1 MRTRCPIFVDGH
13 GQAGAASSAFAGPTA
28 SAYAQKI
35 NLKATGIKGVAI
47 TRTAADNASTLID
60 LAADAPGQFLFLTQ
74 FCVDDGAETVTLP
87 NSVGDIAFGAGARQC
102 TTYDPPLV
110 IQKNQL
116 VRCIGTG
123 GSGRC
128 IITGILSAK

>member
-1 MRTRCPIFVDGH
+1 MTNRFVLGC
-13 GQAGAASSAFAGPTA
+13 AGALVVTA
-28 SAYAQKI
+28 TIAATTAPAYAQKI

-47 TRTAADNASTLID
+47 TRAVADNASTLID
-60 LAADAPGQFLFLTQ
+60 LAAEAPGQFLFLTQ
-74 FCVDDGAETVTLP
+74 FCVDDGAEIVTLP

-102 TTYDPPLV
+102 ATYDPPLV
-110 IQKNQL
+110 IQKNEL

-123 GSGRC
+123 GSGQC